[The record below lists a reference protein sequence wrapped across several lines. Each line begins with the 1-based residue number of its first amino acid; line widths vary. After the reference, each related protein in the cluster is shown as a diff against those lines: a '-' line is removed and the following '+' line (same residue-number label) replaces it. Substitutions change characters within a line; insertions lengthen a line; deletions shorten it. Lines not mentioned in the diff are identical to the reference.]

1 LADILIGIPS
11 IRKDERFLKSF
22 HVFFHSMPDKH
33 KISVVWQKDKKLADA
48 QNSIIDNYF
57 EEGFDYVLFLDDDHW
72 GHTYEMLECLINA
85 DTYMAT
91 IKSYSRHYP
100 YSCSLMKKTG
110 NSYAGIEN
118 GHGYQECDLSG
129 FPMTLLRKD
138 LFKKLERP
146 YFRDNYSGSV
156 RGWATDEEFCVRL
169 NSVGIKPIGCFQH
182 CLSHGDITEE
192 NVLLKREKE
201 RVEKNNEALHYLFN
215 KRKKIMQGV

>member
-1 LADILIGIPS
+1 LGDFPGIFE
-11 IRKDERFLKSF
+11 K
-22 HVFFHSMPDKH
+22 
-33 KISVVWQKDKKLADA
+33 KIESHW
-48 QNSIIDNYF
+48 
-57 EEGFDYVLFLDDDHW
+57 DHYTRR
-72 GHTYEMLECLINA
+72 GE
-85 DTYMAT
+85 
-91 IKSYSRHYP
+91 S
-100 YSCSLMKKTG
+100 
-110 NSYAGIEN
+110 
-118 GHGYQECDLSG
+118 
-129 FPMTLLRKD
+129 